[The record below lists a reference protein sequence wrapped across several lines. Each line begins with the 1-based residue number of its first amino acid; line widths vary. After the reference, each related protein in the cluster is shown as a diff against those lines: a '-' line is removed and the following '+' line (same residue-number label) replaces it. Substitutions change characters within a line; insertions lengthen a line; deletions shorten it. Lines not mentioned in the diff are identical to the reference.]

1 MENIIKNTVYQKG
14 FLRLVKDTYYTNNYI
29 VFNDFNYV
37 RNITASNDIE
47 AIEKLES
54 FLTQVATGKV
64 TLTWLY

>member
-1 MENIIKNTVYQKG
+1 MNNIIKNTIYQKG
-14 FLRLVKDTYYTNNYI
+14 FIRLVRDTYYTNTYI

-47 AIEKLES
+47 AVEKLDT
-54 FLTQVATGKV
+54 FLTQVATGKA